1 MGAILLAP
9 FFVSGDHYSEAKMDF
24 ALCGQALSACDQL
37 EAGLRVGDQD
47 SIQQVR
53 SMVTHWLGDG
63 LGTVENNFSK
73 AFKCLLQK
81 CSEGSLQDLSIVLMA
96 VRFGLSSWLSC
107 GSRSLPGSGR
117 SSLPV
122 LPVPS
127 VVSFNP
133 P

>member
-9 FFVSGDHYSEAKMDF
+9 FFVSEDHYSEAKMDF

-96 VRFGLSSWLSC
+96 VRCMAETELAESTGGRDE
-107 GSRSLPGSGR
+107 GSDSGSDDQGPSLR
-117 SSLPV
+117 
-122 LPVPS
+122 
-127 VVSFNP
+127 NRAA
-133 P
+133 

>member
-9 FFVSGDHYSEAKMDF
+9 FFVSEDHYSEAKMDF

-96 VRFGLSSWLSC
+96 VRCMAETELAESTGGRDEDSDS
-107 GSRSLPGSGR
+107 GSDDQGPSLR
-117 SSLPV
+117 
-122 LPVPS
+122 
-127 VVSFNP
+127 NRAA
-133 P
+133 

>member
-1 MGAILLAP
+1 MGAIPLAP
-9 FFVSGDHYSEAKMDF
+9 FFVSEDHYSEAKMDF

-96 VRFGLSSWLSC
+96 VRCMAETELAKSTGGRDEDSDS
-107 GSRSLPGSGR
+107 GSDDQGPSLR
-117 SSLPV
+117 
-122 LPVPS
+122 
-127 VVSFNP
+127 NRAA
-133 P
+133 

>member
-9 FFVSGDHYSEAKMDF
+9 FFVSEDHYSEAKMDF

-96 VRFGLSSWLSC
+96 VRCMAETELAKSTGGRDEDSDS
-107 GSRSLPGSGR
+107 GSDDQGPSLR
-117 SSLPV
+117 
-122 LPVPS
+122 
-127 VVSFNP
+127 NRAA
-133 P
+133 